1 MRAMRTSA
9 ATFFLRPACPL
20 SWEARRLATWHM
32 ELGRIL
38 ASSHIQLLAQPITV
52 HYQVHY
58 MVQLQRTLLISPVLQ
73 EGTSIG
79 PGLSSTYAAITTV
92 TLGKVIGTGFL
103 TALLDIP

>member
-1 MRAMRTSA
+1 MWGWSTRGTQGWPGNPALLSAPSINLTPRLGGEPTKALAMRAMRTSA

-52 HYQVHY
+52 HYQV
-58 MVQLQRTLLISPVLQ
+58 
-73 EGTSIG
+73 
-79 PGLSSTYAAITTV
+79 
-92 TLGKVIGTGFL
+92 
-103 TALLDIP
+103 